1 MQKLE
6 ETIGKLV
13 EEDPDTPVKSG
24 SKEIF
29 EFKSRRKENKILS
42 ELTGLAIKE
51 TRTKQNGAQYV
62 CNLSGPNGSLDF
74 SLFIPNQKDK
84 RILYF
89 PILKRQRNTSI
100 FPHLPDYLRID
111 IEFNR
116 DQLSRFFWRS
126 LAALYK
132 QETNEENGE

>member
-1 MQKLE
+1 LLNEKMQKLE

-29 EFKSRRKENKILS
+29 EFKSRRKVFFNILMSNNKRLQLENKILS

-51 TRTKQNGAQYV
+51 TRTKQNGAQ
-62 CNLSGPNGSLDF
+62 
-74 SLFIPNQKDK
+74 
-84 RILYF
+84 
-89 PILKRQRNTSI
+89 QRNTSI